1 MKFMTLNCKLL
12 TFLLI
17 IKWNYSQG
25 LKIRYFYS
33 LLNAACTSQKLID
46 KIYIYIYNK
55 IFLYEKVSLLKQE
68 ISELQ
73 IYKNCTSLL
82 YGPTTLIECLSSV
95 SPVLVGL
102 RFFLVLL

>member
-33 LLNAACTSQKLID
+33 LLNAACTSQKLIN
-46 KIYIYIYNK
+46 KIYICNK

-82 YGPTTLIECLSSV
+82 YGPMTLIECLSSV